1 MITIVVVTSTL
12 IVFTYISL
20 FSRFGMLK
28 LVIGHNAFVD
38 VVFMMLVS
46 GAAVVT
52 GSLTGMLVSVV
63 TGFFLT
69 CSLIS
74 MRKYMPYSRI
84 QRRKKPDDKGYYLFK
99 WNIVTYEAE
108 NVFSLKDEL
117 TGFKNK
123 CLNVVRKNNIKSV
136 KTVDVVNCN

>member
-12 IVFTYISL
+12 IVFTYVSL
-20 FSRFGMLK
+20 AHRFNILG

-46 GAAVVT
+46 GAAVIT

-69 CSLIS
+69 CTLIT
-74 MRKYMPYSRI
+74 MRKYMPYKRI
-84 QRRKKPDDKGYYLFK
+84 QRCKKINGKGYHLFK
-99 WNIVTYEAE
+99 WQVVSYDAE
-108 NVFSLKDEL
+108 NIWSLKEQMSNV
-117 TGFKNK
+117 KNK
-123 CLNVVRKNNIKSV
+123 CLSVVGKNTV
-136 KTVDVVNCN
+136 KTINS

>member
-46 GAAVVT
+46 GAAVIT

-69 CSLIS
+69 CALIS

-84 QRRKKPDDKGYYLFK
+84 QRRKKPDNKGYYLFK
-99 WNIVTYEAE
+99 WNIVTYEAD

-123 CLNVVRKNNIKSV
+123 CLNLVRKNNV
-136 KTVDVVNCN
+136 KTVNSN

>member
-12 IVFTYISL
+12 ICFTYISL
-20 FSRFGMLK
+20 FSWFGMLK
-28 LVIGHNAFVD
+28 LVIGHTAFVD

-46 GAAVVT
+46 GAAVIT

-69 CSLIS
+69 CALIS

-84 QRRKKPDDKGYYLFK
+84 QRRKKPDNKGYYLFK
-99 WNIVTYEAE
+99 WNIVTYEAD
-108 NVFSLKDEL
+108 NVFSLKNEL

-123 CLNVVRKNNIKSV
+123 CLSLVRKNNIK
-136 KTVDVVNCN
+136 TVNSN